1 MLDANLKT
9 QLQAYLERLTR
20 PVHLV
25 ASLDDGASSQEMLSL
40 LQDIEALS
48 PKVSLEVVR
57 DDDQRKPSFAITS
70 PGQDIDLRFAGLP
83 MGHEFTSLVLALL
96 QVGGHPS
103 KAAVEVLEQV
113 RGLPQVE
120 GGGRDFCGSFV
131 GTSFTF
137 SDRAVLTTLEGDP
150 RFFLDGRL
158 GDCEMPERGN
168 DGCRGK

>member
-1 MLDANLKT
+1 HAAAACGTPRRSASAPAHFPIPLVPAAAGATLAACPPQPDPNDLPETPPMLDANLKT

-25 ASLDDGASSQEMLSL
+25 ASVDDGTGSQEMLSL
-40 LQDIEALS
+40 LRDIEGLS

-103 KAAVEVLEQV
+103 KAAAEV
-113 RGLPQVE
+113 
-120 GGGRDFCGSFV
+120 
-131 GTSFTF
+131 
-137 SDRAVLTTLEGDP
+137 
-150 RFFLDGRL
+150 
-158 GDCEMPERGN
+158 
-168 DGCRGK
+168 